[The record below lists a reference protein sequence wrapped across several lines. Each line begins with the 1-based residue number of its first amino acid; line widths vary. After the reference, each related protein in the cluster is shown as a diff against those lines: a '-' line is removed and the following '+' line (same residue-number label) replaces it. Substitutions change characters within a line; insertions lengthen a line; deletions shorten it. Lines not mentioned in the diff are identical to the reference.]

1 MLYIDIKKSRKVK
14 NISQADLV
22 QKTGLSQ
29 SYISELESN
38 PNAKNPT
45 IKVINQIA
53 EALDVCPLEII
64 DCNCNKCSGEE

>member
-1 MLYIDIKKSRKVK
+1 MLYIDVKKARKAK
-14 NISQADLV
+14 NISQANLV

-38 PNAKNPT
+38 PKAKNPT
-45 IKVINQIA
+45 IKILNQIA
-53 EALDVCPLEII
+53 KALDVCPLELV